1 MPLHL
6 RIAFAVVVL
15 CLSQAALATQERR
28 DAAVGAAMPELC
40 FEDQRGKRVCLSQW
54 RGRVVLLNLWAT
66 WCVPCRHEMPQL
78 DRIQAALGGKQFEVV
93 ALSVDKRGAPAVAN
107 FYERVGIRKL
117 ALYVDPT
124 VDVTERVSARGI
136 PITLL
141 IDRRGVVVQRVSGPV
156 DWEADDKTAAIRK
169 LIAK

>member
-15 CLSQAALATQERR
+15 CLSQVALATQERR

-78 DRIQAALGGKQFEVV
+78 DRIQAALGGKQFEVI

-107 FYERVGIRKL
+107 FYERAGIRKL

-124 VDVTERVSARGI
+124 VDATERVSARGI

>member
-1 MPLHL
+1 MLLHL
-6 RIAFAVVVL
+6 RIAFAVAVL
-15 CLSQAALATQERR
+15 CLSQAALATPER
-28 DAAVGAAMPELC
+28 AEALGAAMPELC

-66 WCVPCRHEMPQL
+66 WCMPCRHEIPQL

-107 FYERVGIRKL
+107 FYERTRVRHL

-124 VDVTERVSARGI
+124 VDATDRLSARGI
-136 PITLL
+136 PISLL
-141 IDRRGVVVQRVSGPV
+141 IDRRGVVVQRLSGPV
-156 DWEADDKTAAIRK
+156 DWEADEKMVAIRK
-169 LIAK
+169 LIAN